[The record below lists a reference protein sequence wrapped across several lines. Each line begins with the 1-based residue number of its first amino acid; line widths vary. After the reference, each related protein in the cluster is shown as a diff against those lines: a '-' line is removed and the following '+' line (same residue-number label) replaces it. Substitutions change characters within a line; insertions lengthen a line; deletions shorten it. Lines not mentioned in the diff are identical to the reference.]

1 MRSINEIINE
11 SKEWNPRSFKSH
23 RDAYNS
29 FIKWYD
35 KWIKYM
41 NEDEIVDMLKVIIQ
55 DIKDHELNELKG

>member
-1 MRSINEIINE
+1 MRTIKEVINE
-11 SKEWNPRSFKSH
+11 SKEWNPNGFKSH

-35 KWIKYM
+35 KQLKYM

>member
-1 MRSINEIINE
+1 MKSINEIINE
-11 SKEWNPRSFKSH
+11 SKEWNPSGFKSH

-35 KWIKYM
+35 KCLKYM

-55 DIKDHELNELKG
+55 DIQDHELNELKG

>member
-11 SKEWNPRSFKSH
+11 SKEWNPSGFKSH

-35 KWIKYM
+35 KQLKYM